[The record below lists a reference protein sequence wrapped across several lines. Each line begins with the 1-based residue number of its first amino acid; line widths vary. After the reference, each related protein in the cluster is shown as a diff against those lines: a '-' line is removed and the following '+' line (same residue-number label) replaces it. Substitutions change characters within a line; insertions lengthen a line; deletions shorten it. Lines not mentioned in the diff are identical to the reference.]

1 VAENQSVGIWRKND
15 CHIKL
20 VNVYFQPDNALE
32 IEERLMV
39 TLHKI
44 RQAEPGVNIIVGGDF
59 NQPLHD
65 VKNRTRT
72 NIEKCNMHVC
82 QYEEESFHRNA
93 ADGTTKSSRIDYIAT
108 TKELHMKTT
117 RVLKK
122 TMSDHNVVMVDVV
135 GRNGLPLTPRR
146 TNNKEMFFS
155 NLLNEIKQKHIKFY
169 LRYAVQMI
177 SLVMNKD

>member
-1 VAENQSVGIWRKND
+1 
-15 CHIKL
+15 
-20 VNVYFQPDNALE
+20 
-32 IEERLMV
+32 
-39 TLHKI
+39 
-44 RQAEPGVNIIVGGDF
+44 
-59 NQPLHD
+59 
-65 VKNRTRT
+65 
-72 NIEKCNMHVC
+72 
-82 QYEEESFHRNA
+82 
-93 ADGTTKSSRIDYIAT
+93 
-108 TKELHMKTT
+108 MKTT